1 MAIEK
6 QVGSMVAN
14 LEIVRMRYLG
24 IQQSKMHMEIAMVFL
39 RFVLFHMLDILVGF
53 LIVAVE
59 CLLYG
64 IYFNF

>member
-24 IQQSKMHMEIAMVFL
+24 IQQGKMHMEIAMVFL